1 MTAAPRRVV
10 VVDHTGQRGGA
21 EIALLRLLTALGPEW
36 DVPVLLLSDGDFR
49 DDLAD
54 HGVRVQVVPL
64 AERTATQSRGGL
76 TDPRV
81 LARTGRDSLATSRD
95 LGARLRTLAPDLVV
109 ANSLKA
115 AVLTELAA
123 RRAGVPW
130 VWHLH
135 DRLSPDYLPGPVV
148 PAMRLLAQ
156 RARHVVANSVDV
168 AALTRLPS
176 SRVTVAYPG
185 LPAEAYREGHIAPD
199 VPVFGLLGRIGA
211 TKGQRE
217 FVEAAA
223 LVSREFPSA
232 TFRVVGEAFFS
243 DRAYA
248 EEVRTL
254 PGRLGVTVDF
264 PGWAADPRE
273 AIDGFT
279 ALVHASPVPEP
290 FGQVIVEAMAR
301 HVPVIATAGGGVGE
315 ILQAP
320 RGVALGE
327 GTVLTTPVGR
337 LVGAH
342 DPAGLAAAMCAI
354 LRDPVGSAEASARA
368 YDAARTR
375 FSSARTA
382 ERVAT
387 VWTQSLRKG
396 NPAWRASSG

>member
-10 VVDHTGQRGGA
+10 VVDHTAQRGGA
-21 EIALLRLLTALGPEW
+21 EIALLRLLLALGPEW
-36 DVPVLLLSDGDFR
+36 EVTVLLLSDGEFR

-54 HGVRVQVVPL
+54 HGVRVQIAPL

-81 LARTGRDSLATSRD
+81 LARTGRDSLGASRG
-95 LGARLRTLAPDLVV
+95 LAERLRTLSPDLVV

-123 RRAGVPW
+123 RRAGLPW

-135 DRLSPDYLPGPVV
+135 DRLSPDYLPRPVV
-148 PAMRLLAQ
+148 PAMRMLAR

-185 LPAEAYREGHIAPD
+185 LPADAYRATHDALD

-223 LVSREFPSA
+223 LVSRDFPSA

-243 DRAYA
+243 DRSYA
-248 EEVRTL
+248 DEVRAL
-254 PGRLGVTVDF
+254 PDRLGVAVDF
-264 PGWAADPRE
+264 AGWAADPRGE
-273 AIDGFT
+273 IDGFT

-320 RGVALGE
+320 RGVVLGD

-337 LVGAH
+337 LVGPH
-342 DPAGLAAAMCAI
+342 DPAGLAAAMSAI
-354 LRDPVGSAEASARA
+354 LRDPVGSTDAAARA
-368 YDAARTR
+368 FDAARTR

-382 ERVAT
+382 ERVANA
-387 VWTQSLRKG
+387 WSRSARKG
-396 NPAWRASSG
+396 RP